1 MYHAIEVPR
10 QNGGGGRKNEKRNKS
25 AGGMRAGGNAGGELR
40 GLGGICRGE
49 RTPLKLVVLMN

>member
-1 MYHAIEVPR
+1 
-10 QNGGGGRKNEKRNKS
+10 
-25 AGGMRAGGNAGGELR
+25 MRTGGNAGGELR